1 MLHIVKHYRSLD
13 EASAN
18 VVKGDDLLLVED
30 AVYAAVKGHK
40 ANAYLVATTNAPYSL
55 IADVEARGLLL
66 ESTQKTVDFV
76 GFVELTEKH
85 SSSITWE

>member
-13 EASAN
+13 EATAN
-18 VVKGDDLLLVED
+18 VVEGDDLLLVED

-40 ANAYLVATTNAPYSL
+40 ANTYLVAATTAPYSL
-55 IADVEARGLLL
+55 VADVEARGLLL
-66 ESTQKTVDFV
+66 EITQKTVDFV